1 MPGKPPDTAAPK
13 PSPELRADA
22 RRNRERIL
30 AVARVVVEEQ
40 GTEAS
45 LRDIA
50 RRAQVGLGTLYRH
63 FPTREALLE
72 ALLRQSFD
80 RLAARAEDLG
90 ESATP
95 YEALVEFLGELIGG
109 AGVYRGLAASMMATI
124 SDEGSPLHTSCAA
137 MRSAAG
143 RLLERAQTAGRIRA
157 DVDGTDVFALANALS
172 WITDQAPSLAPRRD
186 HLFALVMAGLAP
198 PADHPSR
205 S

>member
-1 MPGKPPDTAAPK
+1 MPGESPDTAAPK
-13 PSPELRADA
+13 TSPELRADA

-80 RLAARAEDLG
+80 RLAARAQALG
-90 ESATP
+90 ESEAP
-95 YEALVEFLGELIGG
+95 YEALVAFLEDLIGG
-109 AGVYRGLAASMMATI
+109 AAAYRGLAASMMATI
-124 SDEGSPLHTSCAA
+124 NDEESPLHASCAA

-143 RLLERAQTAGRIRA
+143 HLLERAQAAGRIRA

-172 WITDQAPSLAPRRD
+172 WITDQAPSLASRRD
-186 HLFALVMAGLAP
+186 HLFALVMSGLTA
-198 PADHPSR
+198 R